1 MCLRE
6 LAFFVAF
13 FIAYAISWLLTLQEQ
28 KRDTWLTCWQVL
40 EPEKCE
46 GWEWISWDEL
56 RAYGE
61 EEMKAGDGFEGRRLF
76 LPLLELFRQ
85 RPDFRV

>member
-1 MCLRE
+1 M
-6 LAFFVAF
+6 
-13 FIAYAISWLLTLQEQ
+13 
-28 KRDTWLTCWQVL
+28 
-40 EPEKCE
+40 
-46 GWEWISWDEL
+46 WEWISWDDL

-61 EEMKAGDGFEGRRLF
+61 EEMKAGVGFEGRKLF